1 MIEIFFRKLL
11 VIGGVA
17 LTLCSYVNADTVDFD
32 FNSPEAATA
41 LNTRMASDNPTFT
54 NMGMTDTV
62 VLSVDALLPIQPDRT
77 MQPTTLR
84 VQGGPGLSVNSADNS
99 SANFFDGSEAATLS
113 FDTDVIVTE
122 FDFFLLNTG
131 EFAQVVIDGNP
142 TPFRFTDAPDDIFVN
157 PFGADTVI
165 AAGTGITFSI
175 ASDSV
180 AGTEFG
186 LQGITVDTV
195 SAVPEPSSLA
205 IIGLGSLLMMTR
217 RRR

>member
-1 MIEIFFRKLL
+1 MIEFFFRKLL

-17 LTLCSYVNADTVDFD
+17 LTLCSYVNADIVDFD

-41 LNTRMASDNPTFT
+41 LNGSMASDNPTFT
-54 NMGMTDTV
+54 SMGATDTV
-62 VLSVDALLPIQPDRT
+62 ILSVDALLPIQPDRT
-77 MQPTTLR
+77 LQPTTLR
-84 VQGGPGLSVNSADNS
+84 VQDGPGLSVNSADNS

-122 FDFFLLNTG
+122 FDLFLLNTG
-131 EFAQVVIDGNP
+131 EVAQVVIDGNP
-142 TPFRFTDAPDDIFVN
+142 TPFRFTDAPNDIFSN

-180 AGTEFG
+180 GTTEFG
-186 LQGITVDTV
+186 LQGITVNPV
-195 SAVPEPSSLA
+195 SVPEPSSLA
-205 IIGLGSLLMMTR
+205 IIGLGSLLMVTR